1 MDNNP
6 VHTTKTMIDGQI
18 NGIFFSARVN
28 PPQPNGTC
36 FFVDKEIHKKAASG
50 GGCSQTVAPLNRTSR
65 TDDPNEPWC
74 VVNTKL
80 PVETALDSKPDFT
93 FWLFHIKSV
102 KFLF

>member
-1 MDNNP
+1 MGYSSVPELIHLSPTEHVFLLNE
-6 VHTTKTMIDGQI
+6 
-18 NGIFFSARVN
+18 
-28 PPQPNGTC
+28 
-36 FFVDKEIHKKAASG
+36 DKEIHKKAASG

-93 FWLFHIKSV
+93 FGLFHIKSA